1 MHLQHDTSTCRMPP
15 QLYDGTVL
23 SRKVVVWPDGRMEF
37 ELHGF
42 GTADTTGKM
51 LLKLHEILDLGRE
64 SPLNL
69 SCRGCETVGLR

>member
-1 MHLQHDTSTCRMPP
+1 M
-15 QLYDGTVL
+15 
-23 SRKVVVWPDGRMEF
+23 WPDGRMEF

-51 LLKLHEILDLGRE
+51 LLKLHEVSSLERT